1 MSLKQKIIGIAGVIV
16 GILVAIQGSFGYYN
30 DDINWCPYRYLS
42 CPNRNSFLITSVEF
56 LIVFGLII
64 LGLGLGLLYVSREL
78 SKEEK
83 EISEN
88 IVDVNDVALNE

>member
-1 MSLKQKIIGIAGVIV
+1 MGIAGVII

-30 DDINWCPYRYLS
+30 DDINWRPYPYRNFAN
-42 CPNRNSFLITSVEF
+42 CPARDSSMIANDEF
-56 LIVFGLII
+56 LTAFGLII
-64 LGLGLGLLYVSREL
+64 LGLGLGLLYINREL

-88 IVDVNDVALNE
+88 IVDMH